1 MAVNIRPYIIING
14 QSSRGVNGLIV
25 STLPPV
31 SKPAMRVEAEEID
44 GRDGDIVTQLGFS
57 AYDKEIDIGLCDNF
71 DINAVISFFNQS
83 GKITFSNEPDKYYNF
98 AQYNAIDFEKL
109 IKFKT
114 AKIDFHVQPFKFSL
128 NESEKEFDFSSS
140 ATSGELSIRNNGNY
154 PSRPQITLTGSGI
167 INLSLNGAQVM
178 VIDMSENPV
187 IILDATEMN
196 AYAPDTA
203 LMNRKVTG
211 NYDNL
216 VLKVGKNSISYTGTL
231 TKIAVNNYSRWL

>member
-1 MAVNIRPYIIING
+1 MSVNIRPYIIING
-14 QSSRGVNGLIV
+14 QSSMEVNGLLIT
-25 STLPPV
+25 SLPPIT
-31 SKPAMRVEAEEID
+31 KPQMRVTAEEID
-44 GRDGDIVTQLGFS
+44 GRDGDIVTELGFS
-57 AYDKEIDIGLCDNF
+57 AYDKPVEIGLHGEF
-71 DINAVISFFNQS
+71 DIDDVIDFFNQS
-83 GKITFSNEPDKYYNF
+83 GKVTFSNEPDKYYNF

-114 AKIDFHVQPFKFSL
+114 AKVEFHVQPFKFSL

-187 IILDATEMN
+187 ITLDATEMN

>member
-1 MAVNIRPYIIING
+1 MSVNIRPYIIING
-14 QSSRGVNGLIV
+14 QSSMEVNGLLI
-25 STLPPV
+25 SSLPPIT
-31 SKPAMRVEAEEID
+31 KPQMRVTAEEID
-44 GRDGDIVTQLGFS
+44 GRDGDIVTELGFS
-57 AYDKEIDIGLCDNF
+57 AYDKPVEIGLHGEF
-71 DINAVISFFNQS
+71 DIDEIIDFFNQS
-83 GKITFSNEPDKYYNF
+83 GKVTFSNEPDKYYNF

-109 IKFKT
+109 IRFKT
-114 AKIDFHVQPFKFSL
+114 AKADFHVQPFKFSL

-216 VLKVGKNSISYTGTL
+216 VLKVGKNTISYTGTV
-231 TKIAVNNYSRWL
+231 TKIAINNYSRWL

>member
-1 MAVNIRPYIIING
+1 MSVNIRPYIIING
-14 QSSRGVNGLIV
+14 QSSMEVNGLLI
-25 STLPPV
+25 SSLPPIT
-31 SKPAMRVEAEEID
+31 KPQMRVTAEEID
-44 GRDGDIVTQLGFS
+44 GRDGDIVTELGFS
-57 AYDKEIDIGLCDNF
+57 AYDKPVEIGLHGEF
-71 DINAVISFFNQS
+71 DIDDVIDFFNQS
-83 GKITFSNEPDKYYNF
+83 GKVTFSNEPDKYYNF

-109 IKFKT
+109 IRFKT
-114 AKIDFHVQPFKFSL
+114 AKVDFHVQPFKFSL

>member
-14 QSSRGVNGLIV
+14 QSSLEVNGLMIC
-25 STLPPV
+25 SLPPIT
-31 SKPAMRVEAEEID
+31 KPQMRVSAEEID
-44 GRDGDIVTQLGFS
+44 GRDGDIVTPLGFS
-57 AYDKEIDIGLCDNF
+57 AYDKEIDIGLHGEF
-71 DINAVISFFNQS
+71 DLDDVMDFFNQS

-98 AQYNAIDFEKL
+98 AQYNGIDFEKL
-109 IKFKT
+109 IRFKT
-114 AKIDFHVQPFKFSL
+114 AKVGFHVQPFKYAL
-128 NESEKEFDFSSS
+128 NESEKTFDFSSS

-154 PSRPQITLTGSGI
+154 TSRPTIKLTGSGTV
-167 INLSLNGAQVM
+167 NLSINGAQVM

-196 AYAPDTA
+196 AYAPDTS

-216 VLKVGKNSISYTGTL
+216 VLKAGKNSISYTGTL
-231 TKIAVNNYSRWL
+231 TEIAVNNYSRWL